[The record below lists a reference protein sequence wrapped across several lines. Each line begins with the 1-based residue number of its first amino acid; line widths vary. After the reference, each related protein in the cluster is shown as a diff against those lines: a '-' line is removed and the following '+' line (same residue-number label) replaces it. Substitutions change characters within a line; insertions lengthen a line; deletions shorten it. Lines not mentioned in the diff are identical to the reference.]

1 MPGTS
6 AKYFNEEMVSAMMEQ
21 GLLPLHGLGG
31 GAIGPGAGNTPD
43 CDDYDMIAEPEVVI
57 DDGELDRK

>member
-21 GLLPLHGLGG
+21 GLLPLHGLGASVG
-31 GAIGPGAGNTPD
+31 HGTGTTPD

-57 DDGELDRK
+57 DDGDLDRK